1 MLWHE
6 RIFAPKEP
14 VARRLYEVHCR
25 CHNLR
30 FEERAGEFI
39 LLARLTVKGS
49 RSESNKSVV
58 STWDDVLNVRVVDRI
73 RPEAQ

>member
-6 RIFAPKEP
+6 RIFTLKEP
-14 VARRLYEVHCR
+14 VARRLYGVYCR
-25 CHNLR
+25 CCNVRL
-30 FEERAGEFI
+30 EERAREFI

-58 STWDDVLNVRVVDRI
+58 STWDDVLIMRVVDRI